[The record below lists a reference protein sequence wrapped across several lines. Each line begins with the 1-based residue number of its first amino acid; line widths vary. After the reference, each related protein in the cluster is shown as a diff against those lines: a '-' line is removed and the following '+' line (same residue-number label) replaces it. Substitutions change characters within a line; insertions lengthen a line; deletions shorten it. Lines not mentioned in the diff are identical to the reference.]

1 VAAAKRP
8 EALRAP
14 SLSRDRKSALA
25 DSGLAQEPVKSRSMG
40 AVLASAAD
48 EGRNIILSMLVVGL
62 IFLAVI
68 ALGELNDW
76 RARKRHHR
84 RASSRNY

>member
-1 VAAAKRP
+1 
-8 EALRAP
+8 
-14 SLSRDRKSALA
+14 
-25 DSGLAQEPVKSRSMG
+25 MG

-62 IFLAVI
+62 IFLVVI

-76 RARKRHHR
+76 RARKRMHR
-84 RASSRNY
+84 KVAQRPY